1 MIEPLIKICS
11 MMINDK
17 FSKTYAAELSI
28 GTGEIHFKK
37 LKVLTNQKK
46 YSHLTSVAM
55 VRCTKLEFFK
65 N

>member
-1 MIEPLIKICS
+1 MIEPVIEICS

-46 YSHLTSVAM
+46 YWRLQDGATVQYY
-55 VRCTKLEFFK
+55 
-65 N
+65 

>member
-1 MIEPLIKICS
+1 